1 MNALGKKVDE
11 GRDWLRKA
19 SVRCQYPLVTGD
31 LRMGQPILYT
41 RMSNEPQ
48 PCEVKYLSSTRKR
61 NRNEIPLVVTSEQGR
76 A

>member
-19 SVRCQYPLVTGD
+19 SARCQYPLVTGD

-41 RMSNEPQ
+41 RMSENHNR
-48 PCEVKYLSSTRKR
+48 VK
-61 NRNEIPLVVTSEQGR
+61 
-76 A
+76 